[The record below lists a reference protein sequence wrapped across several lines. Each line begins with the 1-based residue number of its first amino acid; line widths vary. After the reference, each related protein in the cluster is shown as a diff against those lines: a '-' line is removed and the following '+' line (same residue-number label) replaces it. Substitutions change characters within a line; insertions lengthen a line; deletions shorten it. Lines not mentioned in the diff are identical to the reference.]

1 MLLERAH
8 HRTQEKRQTGLL
20 RQRRTAQGAAT
31 TRQTFDDAAK
41 PMLMFA
47 SNDYLGLAHHPAVIQ
62 AIQDAVQHW
71 GVGAGASHLI
81 SGHTQAHADLETAL
95 ASSFAPYIHN
105 VRALTF
111 STGYMANMA
120 VLTTLG
126 EADAHLFSD
135 ELNHAS
141 LIDGCRLA
149 RASVSRYAH
158 VDMVELEQ
166 HLSRSQAPI
175 KLIVTDGVFSMDGD
189 LAPLPVLLALA
200 QQYNA
205 WVMVDDAHGL
215 GVLGTLGHGL
225 VEHYAA
231 DLSHIA
237 HERLIWVGTFGKAL
251 GVAGAFVAAPSLIIE
266 WLIQSARSYIYTTAC
281 PPALACAVQTSLH
294 WVQCEWG
301 QQQRQHLQALIQYWL
316 SGLACIQV
324 QRPQLPWRALPSI
337 TPIQPLWV
345 GTNADALQL
354 SDHLAQSGI
363 YVPAIRPPTVAAGQ
377 ARLRMTL
384 SASHTQADLDQLLHA
399 LACFN
404 P

>member
-8 HRTQEKRQTGLL
+8 HRTQEKRQSGLL
-20 RQRRTAQGAAT
+20 RQRRTAQGATA
-31 TRQTFDDAAK
+31 TRQTLDDAAK
-41 PMLMFA
+41 PMLIFA

-62 AIQDAVQHW
+62 ALQDAAQHW

-81 SGHTQAHADLETAL
+81 SGHTQAHANLETTL
-95 ASSFAPYIHN
+95 AQAFAHYIQN
-105 VRALTF
+105 VRTLTF

-120 VLTTLG
+120 VLTTVG
-126 EADAHLFSD
+126 EADVHIFSD

-166 HLSRSQAPI
+166 LLSRSQAPI

-189 LAPLPVLLALA
+189 LAPLPALLALA
-200 QQYNA
+200 QQYDA

-225 VEHYAA
+225 IEHYAA
-231 DLSHIA
+231 DHPYIA

-251 GVAGAFVAAPSLIIE
+251 GVSGAFVAAPAPIIE
-266 WLIQSARSYIYTTAC
+266 WMIQSARSYIYTTAC
-281 PPALACAVQTSLH
+281 PPALAHAVQTSWH
-294 WVQCEWG
+294 WVQGEWG
-301 QQQRQHLQALIQYWL
+301 QQQRRHLQDLISYWL
-316 SGLACIQV
+316 SGLASIQV
-324 QRPQLPWRALPSI
+324 QQPHLLWHALPSI
-337 TPIQPLWV
+337 TPIQPLWI

-363 YVPAIRPPTVAAGQ
+363 YVPAIRPPTVPVGQ

-384 SASHTQADLDQLLHA
+384 GASHTKADLDQLLHA